1 MTLKHQ
7 IKKVFIG
14 ILSLTTILLV
24 ACTPTNGDDILKER
38 FEGKDYGVDL
48 FSKLDRL
55 AETKDNLLVE
65 QQSSYSRDGGNSD
78 GFGVSGNI
86 TGEPDGRGNPLIRNL
101 LELKQPGVVYRM
113 WFTHF
118 GDVPNLRIYID
129 GELIVDENLVTL
141 SSGTFKPFV
150 KPLVQNQQESSGGF
164 VFYVPIPF
172 KESIRIVGSG
182 NFYYNINYVK
192 LPADTEVESFSLD
205 MDLGNAV
212 KILENVGND
221 PKYRGDYIEKTKT
234 VNLDT
239 NKETTVF
246 EFDGRQT
253 VSSLNLKVPA
263 VEARTYDRSLITDQG
278 TRLANRQAL
287 TFDMDVK
294 SDGVQKLRF
303 RTVILSQD
311 QIFNVMV
318 EGQSIGDVRVR
329 PRRLEG
335 FEWKDNPYWYDV
347 EITVP
352 NHVIGNKT
360 NVDVRV
366 ESKNTVTI
374 YSIWSVYND
383 KIEDVIQMHSER
395 SRNDHNLK
403 SPSGFTPETLEYDPN
418 LLIDQ
423 ETWKTIF
430 EQEDLINNVW
440 LNVYYDGKSTPDVSA
455 PVSSFFGFGE
465 FGAFETISLMVGLN
479 ADGTMYSYYP
489 MPFEKSIKITLTNKN
504 STALKDVEFT
514 TNHEPNIHESNN
526 YGYFKTEYKAHV
538 SGTSTALQ
546 RGLPMTFL
554 KVSGSGHIV
563 GVTHSMTGNYFGE
576 HSRFYLEGDEQ
587 IYIDG
592 SISHSYHGTG
602 TEDFY
607 NGAWYFNNGVQV
619 TPLYGVGAHNYRG
632 INPAEYETNINRTV
646 MLRTLVTD
654 PIIFRDGID
663 FKMEHGGSNDRPDS
677 SAYILTYYYHNESSK
692 LEKTDEFNFYDDS
705 YLDHN
710 YKQDDNSKMTSIN
723 GRYEGIYRQ
732 ITAQQTQKIDVHT
745 FTEFTVAI
753 KPENEG
759 VILRWL
765 LDLSVLDQEGI
776 LYVDGT
782 KVTTFSNPFRS
793 ASFNYVRT
801 TDLFIPK
808 QYTTGKSTI
817 TIRLENTAYNPSTTP
832 LTQLGY
838 TVHTLLK

>member
-1 MTLKHQ
+1 MKNQ
-7 IKKVFIG
+7 FKKLLTMVLILAVIFI
-14 ILSLTTILLV
+14 V
-24 ACTPTNGDDILKER
+24 ACQPEKNKEILTER

-55 AETKDNLLVE
+55 AENKDNLLVE

-86 TGEPDGRGNPLIRNL
+86 TGEIDGRGNPLVRNL

-129 GELIVDENLVTL
+129 GELLVDENLVTL
-141 SSGTFKPFV
+141 SSGTFEPFV

-172 KESIRIVGSG
+172 KESIKIIGSG

-192 LPADTEVESFSLD
+192 LPADTDVTSFSLD
-205 MDLGNAV
+205 MDLGHAV

-221 PKYRGDYIEKTKT
+221 PKYKGDYVEK
-234 VNLDT
+234 
-239 NKETTVF
+239 NKIVELKKDEEVAVF
-246 EFDGRQT
+246 EYEGRQT
-253 VSSLNLKVPA
+253 VSSLNVNLPNIEPV
-263 VEARTYDRSLITDQG
+263 VYDRTLIEDLG
-278 TRLANRQAL
+278 TRLNSRQAM
-287 TFDMDVK
+287 TFDMDV
-294 SDGVQKLRF
+294 SNQGTQKLRF
-303 RTVILSQD
+303 RTVILSEEQR
-311 QIFNVMV
+311 FNVMV
-318 EGQSIGDVRVR
+318 EGQNIGDVKVR
-329 PRRLEG
+329 RRRFEG

-347 EITVP
+347 EITIP
-352 NHVIGNKT
+352 NNVIGSKKS
-360 NVDVRV
+360 VDVRL
-366 ESKNTVTI
+366 EAITTVTI
-374 YSIWSVYND
+374 YSIWSVHND
-383 KIEDVIQMHSER
+383 KVIDEIKMSSEQ
-395 SRNDHNLK
+395 SRNKHNVK
-403 SPSGFTPETLEYDPN
+403 SPLNFMPQTLEYDPN
-418 LLIDQ
+418 LLISKEKWEQ
-423 ETWKTIF
+423 IF
-430 EQEDLINNVW
+430 KEEDMINNIW
-440 LNVYYDGKSTPDVSA
+440 IQVYYDNKTEPDIKA
-455 PVSSFFGFGE
+455 PISSFFGFGE
-465 FGAFETISLMVGLN
+465 FGAFATESLMVGLK

-489 MPFEKSIKITLTNKN
+489 MPFEKSIKITLLNKN
-504 STALKDVEFT
+504 SETIEDVNVSV
-514 TNHEPNIHESNN
+514 NHENNIYEDD
-526 YGYFKTEYKAHV
+526 YGYFKTNYVVHEK
-538 SGTSTALQ
+538 GTSTALQ
-546 RGLPMTFL
+546 RGVPMTFL
-554 KVSGSGHIV
+554 KTSGSGHVV
-563 GVTHSMTGNYFGE
+563 GVTHSMTGDYFGE

-632 INPAEYETNINRTV
+632 VDPADYEQNINRTV

-677 SAYILTYYYHNESSK
+677 NVYILTYYYHNEQSK
-692 LEKTDEFNFYDDS
+692 LEKTDEFFFHDDTH
-705 YLDHN
+705 LDHD
-710 YKQDDNSKMTSIN
+710 YTHDNQSEIKTIN

-732 ITAQQTQKIDVHT
+732 INAAQNKKVDVIDY
-745 FTEFTVAI
+745 TEFTVNI
-753 KPENEG
+753 NPNNNG

-765 LDLSVLDQEGI
+765 LDLSILDQEGI
-776 LYVDGT
+776 LYVDGV
-782 KVTTFSNPFRS
+782 KVSTFNNAFRS

-808 QYTTGKSTI
+808 QYTTGKDKI
-817 TIRLENTAYNPSTTP
+817 TIRIENNASNPNDTP

-838 TVHTLLK
+838 TIFSLK